1 MQKMQTALL
10 ELIGTLR
17 EPLNRHLAEETSDKV
32 IDFARQLY
40 ETAAIDEL
48 SLWPEETFYGTT
60 VSLWNF
66 LQEFEP
72 HQAKQPIKP
81 KLKIFNPD
89 FEKDGWQSSH
99 TLIQVLN
106 TNMPFLVDSLRMELN
121 QRNLTLHTI
130 HNAILRTKR
139 NAQGQLQNLYG
150 SDTSQGKEESLILI
164 EIDRLSADEIKDL
177 QATLLE
183 ILAEVRTAVSDFSPM
198 REKALEA
205 SKKLQDPQLQK
216 QLSKKLDSAAIE
228 EAAEFLHWLTQDHF
242 TFLGHDEYQLQD
254 KDGVTEL
261 CRVEGSGL
269 GLLSNTEQASRCVP
283 SSALHDNPF
292 VLIPDLLSFAKAPH
306 KARVHRP
313 AHPDFISIKTFDDQG
328 QVKGELR
335 FMGLYT
341 SSVYIQ
347 TPRHIPVLRQKV
359 QAVIKKAGMQVEAHN
374 GRQLMQILD
383 VYPRDDLFQ
392 ISIDELTSTALGIF
406 NLRERRKVRVFIR
419 RDEQG
424 KLYSVLVYM
433 PRDIYSTDIRQKT
446 QKVLCEALDADFVEF
461 TTYFSESILCRTQYI
476 LSFREPEGTDYD
488 TREIEQRVIQVT
500 RSWNDSLHN
509 ALTESLGEEPANQ
522 LLRLY
527 KDGFSAAY
535 CDDFSPRHAVNDI
548 QHFELLKDGKTI
560 ALSLYRTVEEADLL
574 RFKLFQKGG
583 PLLLS
588 DVLPVLENLGL
599 RVLGERPYEIQRGN
613 ENCWMHDFSLDVSI
627 KGLENLDLTQVK
639 SIFQEAFLKTWLGH
653 AESDAF
659 NRLILSAGLNWR
671 QVALLRGYAR
681 YMKQIGSTF
690 SQDYIAATLVNH
702 PDLTRLLVQLFD
714 LRFNPDAQPAGQAS
728 QDCHQQL
735 DQGLEKVAS
744 LSEDRILRRYI
755 ELIEATLRSNFYQL
769 TSEGDA
775 KTYISYKLE
784 PSAISDIP
792 QPRPRFEIFVYSPKV
807 EGVHLRYGKVA
818 RGGLRWS
825 DRHEDFRTEVLGLV
839 KAQQVKNAVIVPV
852 GAKGGFICKQLP
864 DASDRE
870 AFQEEGVACY
880 KTFISGLLDITDNLH
895 QGQVIPPERV
905 VRQDEDDTYLVVAA
919 DKGTATFSDIAN
931 GISAEYGFWLGDA
944 FASGGS
950 AGYDHK
956 KMGITARG
964 AWVSVQRHFR
974 ELGLNVQKE
983 EFSVVGIGDMAGD
996 VFGNGMLLSEHICL
1010 VAAFNHKHIFI
1021 DPNPNAAA
1029 SFKERQRMFK
1039 ERAGWDSFKKELI
1052 SEGGGIF
1059 SRDAKSISLTPQI
1072 QERFA
1077 IQANKVTPAELI
1089 NALLQA
1095 PIDLIWNGG
1104 IGTYVKGRDET
1115 HAEVGDKANDILRI
1129 DGHQLRCRVV
1139 GEGGNLGFTQ
1149 KGRIEAAL
1157 AGVRFNTDFI
1167 DNAGGVNCSDHEVN
1181 IKILLQQVMQAGD
1194 LTLKQRDQLLEEMT
1208 EEVADLVLKDNYTQ
1222 AQALAIAE
1230 LDSRNT
1236 LGHYRRLITT
1246 LEGEGKLD
1254 RALEFLPLDSE
1265 LQEREA
1271 EGRGLTRP
1279 ELSVLLAYA
1288 KADIKNAVLDSE
1300 VPEDPWL
1307 GQALKKA
1314 FPGVLLER
1322 YARPL
1327 EDHRLKRELI
1337 TTMLVNELV
1346 DHMGITFVHR
1356 LADNAALSVADIVRG
1371 YAVARDVFNLSQ
1383 LWDAIEALDHQVDAG
1398 LQIELMH
1405 QITRMVRLATRWL
1418 VRNRFANLTA
1428 REAVDYFAPKVELIS
1443 EQIAQRLSGDEQ
1455 EAWQLKCK
1463 QLISQ
1468 GIPDDLAARLAS
1480 MTHLYSAL
1488 NIIQGEKETEQPLT
1502 QVAEAYFLLGQHL
1515 QLPWLKQQ
1523 IADLQVHDSWEAMA
1537 REAYRDELDDRHRQL
1552 TISLLTLEGGASD
1565 LEARLDQWKQ
1575 HYAMQVERWQNL
1587 LHEVRGGTNVGYP
1600 LFAVAMRQLAV
1611 LSIPD
1616 SE

>member
-17 EPLNRHLAEETSDKV
+17 EPLSRHLPEQTCEQV
-32 IDFARQLY
+32 IDFARRLY

-48 SLWPEETFYGTT
+48 SMWPEETFYGTT

-66 LQEFEP
+66 LQDFEL
-72 HQAKQPIKP
+72 QKKDKRTQP

-89 FEKDGWQSSH
+89 FEKDGWQSPH
-99 TLIQVLN
+99 TLIQLLN
-106 TNMPFLVDSLRMELN
+106 PNMPFLVDSMRMELN

-130 HNAILRTKR
+130 HNAILRSER
-139 NAQGQLQNLYG
+139 NSKGQLKQLLPLDADKG
-150 SDTSQGKEESLILI
+150 QEESLILI
-164 EIDRLSADEIKDL
+164 EVDCLSNEEIQDL
-177 QATLLE
+177 QATLLD
-183 ILAEVRTAVSDFSPM
+183 ILAEVHTSVVDFSPM

-205 SKKLQDPQLQK
+205 CQTLKDKNLQE
-216 QLSKKLDSAAIE
+216 QLSKRLDKDDIE
-228 EAAEFLHWLTQDHF
+228 EAAEFLEWLTADHF
-242 TFLGHDEYQLQD
+242 TFLGYDEYQLQD
-254 KDGVTEL
+254 KEGKTQL
-261 CRVEGSGL
+261 CRIDGSGL
-269 GLLSNTEQASRCVP
+269 GLLRDEQTASTCVP
-283 SSALHDNPF
+283 GSALHDNPF
-292 VLIPDLLSFAKAPH
+292 ILIPDLLSFAKAPQ

-313 AHPDFISIKTFDDQG
+313 AHPDYISIKTFDAQG

-341 SSVYIQ
+341 SNVYIQ
-347 TPRHIPVLRQKV
+347 TPRDIPVLRQKV
-359 QAVIKKAGMQVEAHN
+359 KAVIKRAGMQMDAHN

-392 ISIDELTSTALGIF
+392 IGIDELTKTTLGIF
-406 NLRERRKVRVFIR
+406 NIRERRKVRVFIR
-419 RDEQG
+419 KDSYGQ
-424 KLYSVLVYM
+424 LYSVLVYM
-433 PRDIYSTDIRQKT
+433 PRDIYSTDIRHKT

-476 LSFREPEGTDYD
+476 LSFRQPEGVQYD
-488 TREIEQRVIQVT
+488 AREIEQRVIQVT
-500 RSWNDSLHN
+500 RSWNDSLHS
-509 ALTESLGEEPANQ
+509 ALTESLGEDQANQ
-522 LLRLY
+522 LMRFY

-548 QHFELLKDGKTI
+548 QHFEMLKGDKTI

-574 RFKLFQKGG
+574 RFKLFQKGE

-599 RVLGERPYEIQRGN
+599 RVLGERPYEIRRGD
-613 ENCWMHDFSLDVSI
+613 ENCWMHDFSLDVAI
-627 KGLENLDLTQVK
+627 RGLENLDLTQVK
-639 SIFQEAFLKTWLGH
+639 DIFQDAFLKTWLGQ
-653 AESDAF
+653 AESDSF
-659 NRLILSAGLNWR
+659 NRLVLSAGLSWR
-671 QVALLRGYAR
+671 EVALLRGYAR

-702 PDLTRLLVQLFD
+702 PDLTRKLVTLFD
-714 LRFNPDAQPAGQAS
+714 LHFNPDISRSEAACNQCQ
-728 QDCHQQL
+728 QQL
-735 DQGLEKVAS
+735 DQALEKVAS
-744 LSEDRILRRYI
+744 LSEDRILRRYM
-755 ELIEATLRSNFYQL
+755 ELISATLRSNFYQW
-769 TSEGDA
+769 TPAGDA
-775 KTYISYKLE
+775 KTYISFKLE

-792 QPRPRFEIFVYSPKV
+792 QPRPRFEIFVYSPRV

-870 AFQEEGVACY
+870 AFQAEGIACY
-880 KTFISGLLDITDNLH
+880 KTFISGLLDITDNLN
-895 QGQVIPPERV
+895 QGQVMPPERV
-905 VRQDEDDTYLVVAA
+905 VRQDEDDSYLVVAA

-931 GISAEYGFWLGDA
+931 GISADYDFWLGDA

-974 ELGLNVQKE
+974 ELGINVQKE
-983 EFSVVGIGDMAGD
+983 EFTVLGIGDMAGD

-1021 DPNPNAAA
+1021 DPNPDAAA

-1059 SRDAKSISLTPQI
+1059 SREAKSIVLTFQM
-1072 QERFA
+1072 QERFG
-1077 IQANKVTPAELI
+1077 IQATRMTPAELI
-1089 NALLQA
+1089 NALMQA
-1095 PIDLIWNGG
+1095 PLDLIWNGG

-1129 DGHQLRCRVV
+1129 DGNQLRCRVV

-1157 AGVRFNTDFI
+1157 SGVRFNTDFI

-1194 LTLKQRDQLLEEMT
+1194 LTRKQRDQLLEDMT

-1222 AQALAIAE
+1222 AQALAIAD
-1230 LDSRNT
+1230 LDSRKS
-1236 LGHYRRLITT
+1236 LGHYRRLINT
-1246 LEGEGKLD
+1246 LEAEGKLD
-1254 RALEFLPLDSE
+1254 RELEFLPSDDE
-1265 LQEREA
+1265 LQDREA
-1271 EGRGLTRP
+1271 EHKGLTRP

-1288 KADIKNAVLDSE
+1288 KADIKNSVLESE

-1307 GQALKKA
+1307 GQALKRA
-1314 FPGVLLER
+1314 FPGVILER
-1322 YARPL
+1322 YAQPL
-1327 EDHRLKRELI
+1327 ENHRLKRELI

-1346 DHMGITFVHR
+1346 DRMGITFVHR
-1356 LADNAALSVADIVRG
+1356 LKDNAALSVPDIVRG
-1371 YAVARDVFNLSQ
+1371 YAVARDVFDLVNLWS
-1383 LWDAIEALDHQVDAG
+1383 AIESLDHQVDAS
-1398 LQIELMH
+1398 LQLQLMH
-1405 QITRMVRLATRWL
+1405 DLTRMLRLATRWL
-1418 VRNRFANLTA
+1418 VRNRFAGLTA
-1428 REAVDYFAPKVELIS
+1428 REAVDYFAPKVQLIT
-1443 EQIAQRLSGDEQ
+1443 EQIAQRLSGDEKQ
-1455 EAWQLKCK
+1455 AWQVRCD
-1463 QLISQ
+1463 QMTAN
-1468 GIPDDLAARLAS
+1468 GVPEELASRLAGIG
-1480 MTHLYSAL
+1480 HLYSAL
-1488 NIIQGEKETEQPLT
+1488 NIIQGERETEQPLT
-1502 QVAEAYFLLGQHL
+1502 QVTEAYFLLGQQL

-1523 IADLQVHDSWEAMA
+1523 IVDLPVHDSWEAMA

-1552 TISLLTLEGGASD
+1552 TVSLLALEGGSSD
-1565 LEARLDQWKQ
+1565 LEARMEQWLQ
-1575 HYAMQVERWQNL
+1575 HYALQVERWQNL

-1611 LSIPD
+1611 LSIHD

>member
-17 EPLNRHLAEETSDKV
+17 EPLSRHLPEATCDQV
-32 IDFARQLY
+32 MDFAQQLY
-40 ETAAIDEL
+40 ETAAVDEL
-48 SLWPEETFYGTT
+48 SLWPDETFYGTT

-66 LQEFEP
+66 LQEYTRPRQGQLTE
-72 HQAKQPIKP
+72 P
-81 KLKIFNPD
+81 KLRIFNPD

-106 TNMPFLVDSLRMELN
+106 PNMPFLVDSMRMELN
-121 QRNLTLHTI
+121 HRNLTLHTI
-130 HNAILRTKR
+130 HNAILNSERSAK
-139 NAQGQLQNLYG
+139 GELKQLLPADDSKG
-150 SDTSQGKEESLILI
+150 HEESLILI
-164 EIDRLSADEIKDL
+164 EIDRLSDDEIEGL
-177 QATLLE
+177 HTTLLD
-183 ILAEVRTAVSDFSPM
+183 ILAEVRTAVGDFDAM
-198 REKALEA
+198 RDQALA
-205 SKKLQDPQLQK
+205 AGKQLRDKKVQKLLGKKLEPEN
-216 QLSKKLDSAAIE
+216 IE
-228 EAAEFLHWLTQDHF
+228 EAAEFLEWLTDDHF
-242 TFLGHDEYQLQD
+242 TFLGFEKYELQD
-254 KDGVTEL
+254 KDGERQL
-261 CRVEGSGL
+261 CRVEDESL
-269 GLLSNTEQASRCVP
+269 GLLNYKVRKNCFPE
-283 SSALHDNPF
+283 SSLNENPF

-306 KARVHRP
+306 KSRVHRP
-313 AHPDFISIKTFDDQG
+313 AHPDFISIKTFDEQG

-341 SSVYIQ
+341 SAVYIQ

-359 QAVIKKAGMQVEAHN
+359 EAVVRRAGMRVNAHN
-374 GRQLMQILD
+374 GRQLLQILD

-392 ISIDELTSTALGIF
+392 IDTDELTKTALGIF
-406 NLRERRKVRVFIR
+406 NLRERRKIRVFIR
-419 RDEQG
+419 KDTYG

-433 PRDIYSTDIRQKT
+433 PRDIYSTDVRQKT

-476 LSFREPEGTDYD
+476 LHFRGDEATDYD
-488 TREIEQRVIQVT
+488 PREIEQRVIHVT
-500 RSWNDSLHN
+500 RSWNDSLHT
-509 ALTESLGEEPANQ
+509 ALTEGLGEETANR
-522 LLRLY
+522 LIRLY

-535 CDDFSPRHAVNDI
+535 CEDFSPRHAVNDI
-548 QHFELLKDGKTI
+548 QHFEGLGPDKTI
-560 ALSLYRTVEEADLL
+560 ALSLYRTVEEADQL
-574 RFKLFQKGG
+574 RFKLFQKSQ

-599 RVLGERPYEIQRGN
+599 RVLGERPYEIHRG
-613 ENCWMHDFSLDVSI
+613 EETCWLHDFSLEVAV

-639 SIFQEAFLKTWLGH
+639 DIFQDAFLKTWLGQ

-659 NRLILSAGLNWR
+659 NRLVLSARLNWR
-671 QVALLRGYAR
+671 EVALLRGYAR

-702 PDLTRLLVQLFD
+702 PQLACQLVELFS
-714 LRFNPDAQPAGQAS
+714 LRFNPDNPAAKARVDECLQ
-728 QDCHQQL
+728 HL
-735 DQGLEKVAS
+735 DQALEKVAS
-744 LSEDRILRRYI
+744 LSEDRILRRYV
-755 ELIEATLRSNFYQL
+755 ELIEATLRSNFYQH
-769 TSEGDA
+769 TAQGEA
-775 KTYISYKLE
+775 KDYISFKLE
-784 PSAISDIP
+784 PSAISDMP
-792 QPRPRFEIFVYSPKV
+792 QPRPRFEIFVYSPRV

-870 AFQEEGVACY
+870 AFQAEGINCY
-880 KTFISGLLDITDNLH
+880 KTFISGLLDITDNLN
-895 QGQVIPPERV
+895 QGEVLPPPRV

-931 GISAEYGFWLGDA
+931 GISADYDFWLGDA

-974 ELGLNVQKE
+974 EMGINVQKE
-983 EFSVVGIGDMAGD
+983 NFTVLGIGDMAGD

-1021 DPNPNAAA
+1021 DPNPDAA
-1029 SFKERQRMFK
+1029 STYRERERMFR
-1039 ERAGWDSFKKELI
+1039 ERSPWDDFDSKLI
-1052 SEGGGIF
+1052 SEGGGVF
-1059 SRDAKSISLTPQI
+1059 SRDAKSIQITPQM
-1072 QERFA
+1072 QERFG
-1077 IQANKVTPAELI
+1077 IQASKMTPTELI

-1095 PIDLIWNGG
+1095 PIDLVWNGG

-1115 HAEVGDKANDILRI
+1115 HAEVGDKANDVLRI
-1129 DGHQLRCRVV
+1129 DGRQLRCRVV

-1149 KGRIEAAL
+1149 KGRIEASL

-1194 LTLKQRDQLLEEMT
+1194 LTRKQRDELLEQMT
-1208 EEVADLVLKDNYTQ
+1208 EEVASLVLKDNYTQ

-1230 LDSRNT
+1230 LDSRNS
-1236 LGHYRRLITT
+1236 LGHYRRLINT
-1246 LEGEGKLD
+1246 LEEEGKLD
-1254 RALEFLPLDSE
+1254 RELEFLPSDEE
-1265 LQEREA
+1265 LQDREA
-1271 EGRGLTRP
+1271 EHTGLTRP

-1288 KADIKNAVLDSE
+1288 KADIKNAVLESE

-1307 GQALKKA
+1307 GQALKRA
-1314 FPGVLLER
+1314 FPQAILEN
-1322 YARPL
+1322 YAKPL

-1346 DHMGITFVHR
+1346 DHMGIAFVHR
-1356 LADNAALSVADIVRG
+1356 LKDNAAMSIPDIVRG
-1371 YAVARDVFNLSQ
+1371 YAVARDVFDLAS
-1383 LWDAIEALDHQVDAG
+1383 LWGSIEALDHQVDPS
-1398 LQIELMH
+1398 LQLQLMH
-1405 QITRMVRLATRWL
+1405 DLTRMMRLATRWL
-1418 VRNRFANLTA
+1418 VRNRFAGLTA
-1428 REAVDYFAPKVELIS
+1428 REAVDYFAPKVQLIT
-1443 EQIAQRLSGDEQ
+1443 EQMAQRLSGDEKQ
-1455 EAWQLKCK
+1455 AWQIRCD
-1463 QLISQ
+1463 QLMA
-1468 GIPDDLAARLAS
+1468 GGVPEDLANRLAGVG
-1480 MTHLYSAL
+1480 HLYSAL
-1488 NIIQGEKETEQPLT
+1488 NIIQGERETEQPLT
-1502 QVAEAYFLLGQHL
+1502 QVAEAYFLLGQQL
-1515 QLPWLKQQ
+1515 LLPWLKQQ
-1523 IADLQVHDSWEAMA
+1523 IVDLPVHDSWEAMA

-1565 LEARLDQWKQ
+1565 LEARLEQWLQ
-1575 HYAMQVERWQNL
+1575 RYATQVERWQNL

-1611 LSIPD
+1611 LSVTD